1 MFKSLLLVM
10 NFGILE
16 ITLIL
21 LVVLLLFGST
31 QIPKLA
37 RSIGSSLKEFKKAQ
51 KEAEEEF
58 EEDKEKKEKSS

>member
-1 MFKSLLLVM
+1 MFKSLLLIM
-10 NFGILE
+10 NFGVLE

-51 KEAEEEF
+51 REAEKEF
-58 EEDKEKKEKSS
+58 EENEDDEKK

>member
-1 MFKSLLLVM
+1 M
-10 NFGILE
+10 NFGVLE

-37 RSIGSSLKEFKKAQ
+37 KAIGNSLKEFKKAQ
-51 KEAEEEF
+51 KEAEDKLD
-58 EEDKEKKEKSS
+58 EEDKKEEKKS